1 MFPALRQ
8 PLRGCA
14 FAMNP
19 ALLQRLEPV
28 VLPINVKVVSRLGT
42 GGLED
47 GRFGG
52 FLGFR
57 CWFVGFG

>member
-19 ALLQRLEPV
+19 ALLQSPEPV
-28 VLPINVKVVSRLGT
+28 VLPINVKVVPWLGT
-42 GGLED
+42 GRLED
-47 GRFGG
+47 GWFGG
-52 FLGFR
+52 FLGF
-57 CWFVGFG
+57 